1 MSTLISPDDTW
12 TLWAIVIGI
21 TALSFYIEQKYKIGA
36 KISSVLLALIGSL
49 ILVNLRIMPTTSPVF
64 TAIGDYILPL
74 AIPLLLFQ
82 SNLKKI
88 IKDSGK
94 LFLIFHVAALASVI

>member
-36 KISSVLLALIGSL
+36 KISSVLPGSRIGNHYKG
-49 ILVNLRIMPTTSPVF
+49 VMEWIMRWR
-64 TAIGDYILPL
+64 
-74 AIPLLLFQ
+74 
-82 SNLKKI
+82 N
-88 IKDSGK
+88 
-94 LFLIFHVAALASVI
+94 

>member
-36 KISSVLLALIGSL
+36 KIPACC
-49 ILVNLRIMPTTSPVF
+49 LR
-64 TAIGDYILPL
+64 
-74 AIPLLLFQ
+74 
-82 SNLKKI
+82 
-88 IKDSGK
+88 
-94 LFLIFHVAALASVI
+94 

>member
-74 AIPLLLFQ
+74 AL
-82 SNLKKI
+82 S
-88 IKDSGK
+88 
-94 LFLIFHVAALASVI
+94 LIHI